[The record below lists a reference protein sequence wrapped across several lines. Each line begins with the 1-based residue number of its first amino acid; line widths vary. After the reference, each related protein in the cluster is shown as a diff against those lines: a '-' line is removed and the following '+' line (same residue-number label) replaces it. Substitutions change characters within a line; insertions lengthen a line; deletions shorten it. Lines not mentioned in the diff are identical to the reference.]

1 MDIDYLTTGL
11 TGFSED
17 EFPEARDLTIEFST
31 WAYGLNLTYT
41 VPSLGIVMPWGWLKE
56 TEAEMRAWTLA
67 DVPCGTLT
75 EPYHDSDQG
84 WNVMLW
90 QQGDHVFVAEG
101 DGSWDEERDSNT
113 YTRWFKVPRELYFEA
128 WVAALEQLRTL

>member
-17 EFPEARDLTIEFST
+17 EFPEAR
-31 WAYGLNLTYT
+31 
-41 VPSLGIVMPWGWLKE
+41 GWPVAGCPTRVVGA
-56 TEAEMRAWTLA
+56 TEAQMRAWTLA

-75 EPYHDSDQG
+75 EPYHDTDQG

-101 DGSWDEERDSNT
+101 DGGWDEVRDSNT
-113 YTRWFKVPRELYFEA
+113 YTRWFKVPRELYFQA
-128 WVAALEQLRTL
+128 WAAALEQLRSL